1 MRKRGRHNRIGGQF
15 AAREIEMLESPAY
28 RALSLSAHRA
38 LARIEI
44 ELAHHGGTD
53 NGRLPVTYDNF
64 QRYGIDRH
72 AIGPALR
79 QLAALGFIEITDP
92 GRAGN
97 AEFRRPAKYRLTY
110 KPAKAAPPTHEW
122 KAIATKEQADSVAR
136 RARAEHKRPRGGV
149 VAGNLPPVTAEIVI
163 ADANLVTS

>member
-1 MRKRGRHNRIGGQF
+1 MAKRSRYNKIGGQF

-53 NGRLPVTYDNF
+53 NGRLPVTYDDF

-72 AIGPALR
+72 AIRPALSE
-79 QLAALGFIEITDP
+79 LAALGFIEITDP

-110 KPAKAAPPTHEW
+110 KATKGAPPTHEW
-122 KAIATKEQADSVAR
+122 KSIETKVEAARVAR
-136 RARAEHKRPRGGV
+136 CARAPAKRPR
-149 VAGNLPPVTAEIVI
+149 AGYAEDYLHPAIR
-163 ADANLVTS
+163 